1 MSEEKNSPPDATPP
15 SVAPKPPKKLQPR
28 VAPKPEVAATD
39 AAAAVPKAPVAKKPV
54 VKKPS
59 RLDETKARN
68 KKALAE
74 ALAKVQA
81 VQIVPPSGTPS
92 LPDLPKAAKPAKPA
106 KPVKPRKIKLVRHSF
121 SMPET
126 EYAQIALLKKRIADF
141 GGKARRSE
149 LVRAGIAALAAMD
162 NVELT
167 ALMARVERIKPG
179 RPAK

>member
-1 MSEEKNSPPDATPP
+1 MSEEKNSPPDATLP
-15 SVAPKPPKKLQPR
+15 SVAPTPPKKLQPR
-28 VAPKPEVAATD
+28 VAPQPEVAATD

-74 ALAKVQA
+74 ALAKAQA

-92 LPDLPKAAKPAKPA
+92 LPDLPKAAKPAKP
-106 KPVKPRKIKLVRHSF
+106 VKPKKIKLVRQSF

>member
-15 SVAPKPPKKLQPR
+15 GVTPKPPKKLQPR
-28 VAPKPEVAATD
+28 VAPQPEVAATD

-74 ALAKVQA
+74 ALAKAQA

-92 LPDLPKAAKPAKPA
+92 LPDLPKAAKPAKP
-106 KPVKPRKIKLVRHSF
+106 VKPKKIKLVRHSF